1 MRTQKRHKTQKQ
13 PKIVVG
19 YVYADWCGHCK
30 ALKPIWEKMKKIL
43 PANLVTYEE
52 VNSNRQDKHIPEIN
66 KKHGVNMTAPQ
77 GYPYIF
83 KIHGGNVEEYA
94 GERDAH
100 KMAQWFRGG
109 GSDKKE
115 LEEAV
120 GPSSVS
126 DSFGKGIFRGGVN
139 TKRNLN
145 KTHKQK
151 SNKNKTQKSKSFFS
165 SWF

>member
-1 MRTQKRHKTQKQ
+1 MRTQKRHKNDTKQ

-30 ALKPIWEKMKKIL
+30 ALKQIWEKMKKLL
-43 PANLVTYEE
+43 PAHLVTYEE
-52 VNSNRQDKHIPEIN
+52 VNSNHQDKRIPEIN
-66 KKHGVNMTAPQ
+66 KKHGVNMSAPQ

-83 KIHGGNVEEYA
+83 KIHGGKVEEYN
-94 GERDAH
+94 GNREE
-100 KMAQWFRGG
+100 KEMAQWFRGG
-109 GSDKKE
+109 SVKKE
-115 LEEAV
+115 LEAPV
-120 GPSSVS
+120 IGPSSVS

-151 SNKNKTQKSKSFFS
+151 SNKNKTQKSKSFFGL
-165 SWF
+165 F